1 MAKSSIQLISIDF
14 PIDAVSKSVN
24 TLGCL
29 TIEGGKMS
37 LLGVLRNKPA
47 VLTSNVLSQRYRNF
61 NLGPF
66 GKSEVSIWLEVTPSE
81 NSDSKNLFT
90 LRIKNEGNAPLSN
103 LELFVK
109 TSSEIQLINR
119 GEVFG
124 TSKNPEV
131 ITHLPA
137 KKSICYSTA
146 VKINSFE
153 NSPSIQIS
161 LSKTSGKNFME
172 VLQATL
178 NLSQELSQ
186 LGA

>member
-1 MAKSSIQLISIDF
+1 
-14 PIDAVSKSVN
+14 
-24 TLGCL
+24 
-29 TIEGGKMS
+29 
-37 LLGVLRNKPA
+37 
-47 VLTSNVLSQRYRNF
+47 
-61 NLGPF
+61 
-66 GKSEVSIWLEVTPSE
+66 
-81 NSDSKNLFT
+81 
-90 LRIKNEGNAPLSN
+90 
-103 LELFVK
+103 VK